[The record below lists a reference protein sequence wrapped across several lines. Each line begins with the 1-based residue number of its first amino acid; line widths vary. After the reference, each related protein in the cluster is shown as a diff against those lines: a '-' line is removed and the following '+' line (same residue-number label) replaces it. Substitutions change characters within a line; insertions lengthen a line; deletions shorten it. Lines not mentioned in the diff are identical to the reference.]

1 MSANQPNPEG
11 SAEQKSRIIVDEDWK
26 SQVERE
32 KEALR
37 HQQSESGDPAAAKPS
52 LPPASFGLLVS
63 TLATQAMAAMGLL
76 ADPETGQPMVE
87 RSLAKHF
94 IDLLAVLEE
103 KTQGNLSVEEQHQLR
118 EDLHQLRMIYVATA
132 NQVPSDS
139 PAQSANPSSPGS
151 PSSPRSPRSPGS
163 PIIQLP

>member
-1 MSANQPNPEG
+1 MEMETMSPNQQNHNESPEL
-11 SAEQKSRIIVDEDWK
+11 KSRIIVDEDWK

-37 HQQSESGDPAAAKPS
+37 QQQSDAGEPSAADSPILPAA
-52 LPPASFGLLVS
+52 SFALLVS
-63 TLATQAMAAMGLL
+63 TFTTQALAAMGLL
-76 ADPETGQPMVE
+76 ADPETGQPVVE

-94 IDLLAVLEE
+94 IDLLGVLEE
-103 KTQGNLSVEEQHQLR
+103 KTQGNLSVEEQNQLR

-132 NQVPSDS
+132 NQTPSDS
-139 PAQSANPSSPGS
+139 PVQSAK
-151 PSSPRSPRSPGS
+151 PGS

>member
-1 MSANQPNPEG
+1 MSPDQQNHNESPEL
-11 SAEQKSRIIVDEDWK
+11 KSRIIVDEDWK

-37 HQQSESGDPAAAKPS
+37 QQQSDAGEPSAADAPI

-63 TLATQAMAAMGLL
+63 TFTTQALAAMGLL

-94 IDLLAVLEE
+94 IDLLGVLEE
-103 KTQGNLSVEEQHQLR
+103 KTQGNLSVEEQNQLR

-132 NQVPSDS
+132 NQAPSDS
-139 PAQSANPSSPGS
+139 STQSAN
-151 PSSPRSPRSPGS
+151 PGS